1 MVLNN
6 ADTAMKSNETS
17 REERKQ
23 YRKNCALKQMEKE
36 LEKGGEIPEKLT
48 QRTTGLPK
56 LIRVMEF

>member
-6 ADTAMKSNETS
+6 ADTAMKSSESS
-17 REERKQ
+17 RKEMKQ
-23 YRKNCALKQMEKE
+23 YRKNCAVKQMEKE

-48 QRTTGLPK
+48 QRTTELPK